1 MQQSLIN
8 GKHAKWPKQ
17 QSGMTGKCEDD
28 NDWQTLSAVG
38 SIMTGK
44 QGKNLSSLSLL
55 NDN

>member
-1 MQQSLIN
+1 MQ
-8 GKHAKWPKQ
+8 H
-17 QSGMTGKCEDD
+17 SGMTGKCEDD

-44 QGKNLSSLSLL
+44 QGKNISSLSLL